1 MVDIL
6 DQFRLA
12 QCQLCQV
19 LIGLVWVAIQW
30 LMAWRDC
37 LSCSFYAKGA
47 SRFLASW
54 ERAQRALISSSIGP
68 GLGLG
73 LVPMAYGMAISRVLL
88 LLRRLAPMPG
98 LVPGPGVLQDHL

>member
-1 MVDIL
+1 MGDSP
-6 DQFRLA
+6 DQFRWA

-19 LIGLVWVAIQW
+19 LIGLVWGAIQW
-30 LMAWRDC
+30 MVAWRDC
-37 LSCSFYAKGA
+37 LSCSLYAKGA

-54 ERAQRALISSSIGP
+54 VKAQWALVSSSIGP
-68 GLGLG
+68 GLG

-98 LVPGPGVLQDHL
+98 LVPGPGVLQDHF